1 MNIVQIP
8 LDQAVSDG
16 PIDAFSHMVL
26 SQFPRMPEILDCLG
40 EQRAAFP
47 SHRFLC
53 TLDDLDQCCYTSMHA
68 SSDYERI
75 ALGANVGEDMS
86 SPAEALAARCSVLTH
101 VIERLESSEHRV
113 EWSTLTGSLCCSDQ
127 DIWAL
132 SEVNDDPDSILDEV
146 VCIQRVPVTREDLL
160 IAALPNG
167 YFEADW
173 NIFQNH
179 ALTRHLRDRY
189 SYRLFGIGA
198 SWLGFQRD
206 DLLAS
211 DDILEL
217 ISDLQTVYG
226 SPGSTEAWSALSDVL
241 RLRTTLLLGYTEDF
255 RV

>member
-1 MNIVQIP
+1 MKIVHIP
-8 LDQAVSDG
+8 LDHAVSDG
-16 PIDAFSHMVL
+16 PIDAFSHLVL
-26 SQFPRMPEILDCLG
+26 SQSPRLSEILDCMA

-47 SHRFLC
+47 SQRFLC
-53 TLDDLDQCCYTSMHA
+53 TLDDVDQCCYTSRHA
-68 SSDYERI
+68 SDDARI

-86 SPAEALAARCSVLTH
+86 SPTEALAARCNVLTH

-113 EWSTLTGSLCCSDQ
+113 EWSTLAGSLCCSDQ
-127 DIWAL
+127 DIRAL

-146 VCIQRVPVTREDLL
+146 VCIQRVPVSREDLL

-226 SPGSTEAWSALSDVL
+226 SPGSTEAWAALSDVL
-241 RLRTTLLLGYTEDF
+241 RLRTTLFLGYTEDF